1 MCEFGTETLGTIP
14 RGWQCPIC
22 KHVYAPFVVECMHC
36 GKNDSKAEVIVDVKP
51 EQKLQEKDNDLTN
64 TGNPGW
70 ELTFKTCEKCG
81 GRMLYKL
88 DEMLTSL
95 QPKWI
100 FKCRECGHIQYEP
113 YKLYYPLSENNEKN

>member
-1 MCEFGTETLGTIP
+1 MCEFGPEMIVTVR

-22 KHVYAPFVVECMHC
+22 KHVYAPFVAECMHC
-36 GKNDSKAEVIVDVKP
+36 GKNEAKAEITVDVKP
-51 EQKLQEKDNDLTN
+51 EPKRQKEDNDLTN
-64 TGNPGW
+64 TGNLEW
-70 ELTFKTCEKCG
+70 KLTFKTCEKCG

-95 QPKWI
+95 PPKWI

-113 YKLYYPLSENNEKN
+113 YKPYYPLSENNEKN